1 MRYHTLT
8 GDLIRASGEKARL
21 LGHSYVGTVHLLLAL
36 LEQPGQTQLLL
47 RGLGMEPGLAQVLAQ
62 LLCGAGT
69 PDLPLPQ
76 GFTPKARELL
86 HCAAREARSRGTR
99 EMSIYCSLWPERRE
113 RRLCGFWKSLE
124 SAGMGCLPIRWNGCG
139 GGKAPLPGEKRRR
152 SQRNCW
158 SSSVRT

>member
-99 EMSIYCSLWPERRE
+99 EILPVHLLFALARTEGTE
-113 RRLCGFWKSLE
+113 ALRLLE
-124 SAGMGCLPIRWNGCG
+124 IFGISRDGLFTHTLEWLRWGESTPARGKKG
-139 GGKAPLPGEKRRR
+139 GGHNEIVGAV
-152 SQRNCW
+152 Q
-158 SSSVRT
+158 